1 MNAKTQHNFASKK
14 GPAEGHFLLR
24 ILGGRTYNATFFA
37 IMKFHDCCGRIE
49 RHPFIRVDIH
59 EENSVGKVNY
69 NGVSLINR
77 DIKIS
82 LRNCPIW

>member
-1 MNAKTQHNFASKK
+1 MQKRCIQKKK
-14 GPAEGHFLLR
+14 GRQKAIFLLR

-37 IMKFHDCCGRIE
+37 VMKLHDCCGRIE

-69 NGVSLINR
+69 DGVSLNV